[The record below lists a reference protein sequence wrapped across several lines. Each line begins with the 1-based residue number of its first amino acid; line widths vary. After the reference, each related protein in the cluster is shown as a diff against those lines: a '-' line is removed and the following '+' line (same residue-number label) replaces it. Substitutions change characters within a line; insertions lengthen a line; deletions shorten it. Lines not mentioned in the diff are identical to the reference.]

1 MKFLFWIVIAVV
13 AVALALFA
21 ASNRTA
27 VSLGLWP
34 LSFAVELPLYLAVLA
49 ALLIGFIAG
58 AGSVWIAGGSRRR
71 EARRRGRRIAALE
84 RELAATPTRL
94 PDVADNPPPRLP
106 ARRFA
111 G

>member
-1 MKFLFWIVIAVV
+1 MRFLFWIVIAVV

-49 ALLIGFIAG
+49 ALSTLSGC
-58 AGSVWIAGGSRRR
+58 VVY
-71 EARRRGRRIAALE
+71 
-84 RELAATPTRL
+84 TR
-94 PDVADNPPPRLP
+94 PAP
-106 ARRFA
+106 ARYYYWHR
-111 G
+111 